1 MPPLEVLD
9 EWFVEE
15 PAGVLRWRKDYL
27 CWNTTKRA
35 GEIAGKANREGRFV
49 VSILGDAY
57 LRSRLIYKMHAR
69 QEPQGV
75 VDHLNRDPLD
85 DRFENLQDITNGGN
99 LRNSRSLDDDFFVVD
114 TCTDSDG
121 RTYKTVRL
129 TWQCLPD
136 ENADA
141 IAARLNVLTGNYLNN
156 LNTKRVRRTP
166 APRPTGVDEGRLETL
181 LGYVRS
187 APEEPIIDEQ
197 EDRAKVIRIRQ

>member
-1 MPPLEVLD
+1 
-9 EWFVEE
+9 
-15 PAGVLRWRKDYL
+15 VLRWRKDYL

-35 GEIAGKANREGRFV
+35 GEEAGNANRDGRVV
-49 VSILGDAY
+49 VSIFGDTY

-75 VDHLNRDPLD
+75 VDHINRDPLD
-85 DRFENLQDITNGGN
+85 DRFENLKDITNGG
-99 LRNSRSLDDDFFVVD
+99 RNGRSPNEDFFVVE
-114 TCTDSDG
+114 TCTSSDG
-121 RTYKTVRL
+121 RTYKSVRL

-156 LNTKRVRRTP
+156 LNTKRLRRSP
-166 APRPTGVDEGRLETL
+166 APKPTGVDEGRLQTL

-187 APEEPIIDEQ
+187 ATEEPIIDEQ
-197 EDRAKVIRIRQ
+197 EARAKVVRIARN

>member
-1 MPPLEVLD
+1 MLIIELLE

-27 CWNTTKRA
+27 HWNTTKRA
-35 GEIAGKANREGRFV
+35 GEIAGNTNKDGRVV

-57 LRSRLIYKMHAR
+57 LRSRLIYKMHSR
-69 QEPQGV
+69 QEPQGL
-75 VDHLNRDPLD
+75 VDHLNRDLLD
-85 DRFENLQDITNGGN
+85 DRFENLRDITNGG
-99 LRNSRSLDDDFFVVD
+99 RNSRSPNEDFFVVD
-114 TCTDSDG
+114 TCTGADG

-129 TWQCLPD
+129 TWQCLPE

-156 LNTKRVRRTP
+156 LNTKRFRRSP
-166 APRPTGVDEGRLETL
+166 APRPTGVDEGRLQTL

-187 APEEPIIDEQ
+187 TSEEPIIDGQ
-197 EDRAKVIRIRQ
+197 ETRAKVIRIRQ